1 MAKQTINTGAAA
13 NDGTGDQLRSAF
25 EKINLNF
32 TELYE
37 HDANSSIP
45 SSQGNTGKYL
55 TNNGTEP
62 LWSTVSYNNLTD
74 KPTIFNPAA
83 VTQSIIPNTNE
94 AYDLGSPTHK
104 FRDLYLS
111 GNTLGIGDQTISG
124 TASGISVSGNIEYTQ
139 LIRTA
144 TGFTNRQNGNTT
156 SLNQAYNIST
166 ARVSDDQIGPF
177 LGNSYPSIVYSFP
190 MPSNPATFAFTY
202 DSNRYLETITMTSAG
217 GSVNAIDDFE
227 LIWNPDPV
235 LSVTPILN
243 FSGGSTPYL
252 SPGAVEEI
260 WNGSG
265 KTLYYNYGDDGYLE
279 SLTASGWTGADVVPG
294 FLAGRF
300 AALRFPNG
308 AIADDF
314 IVIQEDTFQFL
325 SLNVTTNDVV
335 QTIQPANSTNTV
347 QLVAVPTSSVGKTG
361 DKFGMYAYDNTY
373 FYACIKDHDPN
384 NPSENIW
391 KRSPW
396 SGDTW

>member
-25 EKINLNF
+25 EKINNNF

-45 SSQGNTGKYL
+45 SSQGNAGKYL
-55 TNNGTEP
+55 TNNGTETS
-62 LWSTVSYNNLTD
+62 WSTVSYNNLTD

-83 VTQSIIPNTNE
+83 VTQSIIPDTDV
-94 AYDLGSPTHK
+94 AYDLGSATYK

-111 GNTLGIGDQTISG
+111 GNTITLGTQTLSSS
-124 TASGISVSGNIEYTQ
+124 ASGISVSGNIEYTNVV
-139 LIRTA
+139 RTP
-144 TGFTNRQNGNTT
+144 TGFTNYQNGNTT

-166 ARVSDDQIGPF
+166 AKLGDYQIGPF

-190 MPSNPATFAFTY
+190 MPSNAATFTFTY
-202 DSNRYLETITMTSAG
+202 DSNRYLETVTMTSAG
-217 GSVNAIDDFE
+217 GNVGNIDDFE
-227 LIWNPDPV
+227 LIWNPDPT
-235 LSVTPILN
+235 LSVTPVLDT
-243 FSGGSTPYL
+243 SSQLPTSTPNDIQ
-252 SPGAVEEI
+252 EI
-260 WNGSG
+260 WNSGG
-265 KTLYYNYGDDGYLE
+265 KTLYYNYGASGILE
-279 SLTASGWTGADVVPG
+279 SITASGWIGSDVVSG
-294 FLAGRF
+294 YWANRYAG
-300 AALRFPNG
+300 LRLPNG
-308 AIADDF
+308 AIADY
-314 IVIQEDTFQFL
+314 VLIQEDTFQFL
-325 SLNVTTNDVV
+325 SLNVTYNETVEA
-335 QTIQPANSTNTV
+335 IQPANNTNTL

-373 FYACIKDHDPN
+373 FYACIKDHDPS